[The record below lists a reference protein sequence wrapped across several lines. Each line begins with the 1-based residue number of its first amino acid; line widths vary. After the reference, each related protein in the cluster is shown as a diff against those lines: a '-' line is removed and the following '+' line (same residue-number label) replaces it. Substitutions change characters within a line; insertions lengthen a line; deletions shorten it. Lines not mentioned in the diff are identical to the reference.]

1 MNGER
6 SLVGKEHCRIEAHG
20 RLHFGLL
27 EICDHSPN
35 LFGGIGLMLAAPIAV
50 LDAYVADVSIDD
62 LQIESDPHWKDR
74 IFTVCKNWLDR
85 HQSITLPV
93 SKFQLSAPL
102 PHQGLGSGT
111 QIASM
116 IAFLLWQV
124 SRSNRDNKNAD
135 DNTSDAIRTIEY
147 PTLSELAAWSLRGL
161 RSHIGLAGFLGG
173 GFVVDLGQSASDLS
187 RTKTIPFPESWPVLL
202 LRNPS
207 SVGTHGPLEKK
218 WFEECSRTPNS
229 HRLRMLQLV
238 EDVIVPS
245 IEHADWATFDHAIGE
260 YGRLAGSVFSKAQ
273 GGMYRTPQMEQ
284 FVAFGDSL
292 GIHGVVQTSWGPTVA
307 LITKDEDQVHWLIDK
322 YQTQWP
328 ELTLEKTYACN
339 APASFQW
346 LGA

>member
-27 EICDHSPN
+27 EICDQSPN
-35 LFGGIGLMLAAPIAV
+35 LFGGIGLMLASPIAV
-50 LDAYVADVSIDD
+50 LEACVSNTSIDD

-74 IFTVCKNWLDR
+74 ILTVCKSWLDR
-85 HQSITLPV
+85 HHSTSLPV
-93 SKFQLSAPL
+93 SKLQLSAPL

-124 SRSNRDNKNAD
+124 SRSHSGISQAD
-135 DNTSDAIRTIEY
+135 GDTSDALQTIEY

-173 GFVVDLGQSASDLS
+173 GFVVDLGQSAGDLS
-187 RTKTIPFPESWPVLL
+187 RTKTIPFSDSWPVLL
-202 LRNPS
+202 LRDPS

-229 HRLRMLQLV
+229 NRLRMLKLV
-238 EDVIVPS
+238 EDYIVPS

-284 FVAFGDSL
+284 LVAFGDSL
-292 GIHGVVQTSWGPTVA
+292 GFHGVVQTSWGPTIA
-307 LITKDEDQVHWLIDK
+307 LITKDEDQVHWLIEK

-339 APASFQW
+339 APASFRW
-346 LGA
+346 L

>member
-27 EICDHSPN
+27 EICDQSLN
-35 LFGGIGLMLAAPIAV
+35 LFGGIGLMLTSPIAV
-50 LDAYVADVSIDD
+50 LEACVSDASIDD
-62 LQIESDPHWKDR
+62 LQIESDRYWKDR
-74 IFTVCKNWLDR
+74 IFAVCKNWLAQ
-85 HQSITLPV
+85 HQSNTLPV
-93 SKFQLSAPL
+93 SKLQLSAPL

-124 SRSNRDNKNAD
+124 SRSHIGNTQAD
-135 DNTSDAIRTIEY
+135 DYNSDTQRTIEY

-173 GFVVDLGQSASDLS
+173 GFVIDLGKSASDLT
-187 RTKTIPFPESWPVLL
+187 RTKTIPFPEAWPVLL
-202 LRNPS
+202 LRDPQS
-207 SVGTHGPLEKK
+207 IGTHGPLEKK

-229 HRLRMLQLV
+229 HRPRMLQLT

-245 IEHADWATFDHAIGE
+245 IEHRDWATFDHAIGE

-284 FVAFGDSL
+284 LVAFGDSL
-292 GIHGVVQTSWGPTVA
+292 GFHGVVQTSWGPTVA
-307 LITKDEDQVHWLIDK
+307 LVTKDEDQIRWLIDK
-322 YQTQWP
+322 YRNRWP

-339 APASFQW
+339 TPASFRW
-346 LGA
+346 L